1 MIATNAHSLVPAR
14 NGKAALVLAL
24 CAGLFIAAVA
34 ARATPLS
41 PSPAP
46 ASAPAASA
54 ALFPTNEIT
63 RLVKELEYPDTVARD
78 LISLVGGWK
87 DAHGH
92 PVVTVLRQSLAQA
105 KQEAHPDR
113 PPGEALARVEQDAVK
128 RLTHAIRRHIS
139 TYNVSAFELTHI
151 IKQQQAQCLS
161 FTLLFHILGNAIGL
175 SVGGVE
181 TEVMRFESR
190 GPLPG
195 SESTTI
201 NGHEACVVHYAN
213 GTLALVDL
221 TESPSRVMSK
231 PFVLEEFFQVA
242 DGYWQRK
249 RGDTPAAWPQAL
261 ATARRV
267 DLRDARGLLADLCN
281 NRGTVLRN
289 SGRNLEAISEHNKA
303 IALNP
308 KYSAAY
314 NNRGAAYLGMGRQ
327 AEALRDYSK
336 AIELNPQSPLAYYNR
351 AKLHRSSGRYI
362 AAISDYT
369 KVIEIIPECPEAY
382 NGRGVARVSLNQHTE
397 ALEDFG
403 KAIEFN
409 PKYAEAHFNRGM
421 AHADLGRRDLARKD
435 LRKAVELNPAGEAA
449 VKAVLD
455 KHKLNP

>member
-1 MIATNAHSLVPAR
+1 MIAATANALGPGR
-14 NGKAALVLAL
+14 TGKSGWVLIL
-24 CAGLFIAAVA
+24 CVVLRLASVA
-34 ARATPLS
+34 AQETPL
-41 PSPAP
+41 SPAP
-46 ASAPAASA
+46 ASAPAATA
-54 ALFPTNEIT
+54 TLFPTNEIGQ
-63 RLVKELEYPDTVARD
+63 LVRELEYPDEVARD
-78 LISLVGGWK
+78 LIRLVGVWK
-87 DAHGH
+87 DADGH
-92 PVVTVLRQSLAQA
+92 PVLTVLRQSLMQA
-105 KQEAHPDR
+105 KRDAHPDR
-113 PPGEALARVEQDAVK
+113 PSADSLARVEQDAVR

-139 TYNVSAFELTHI
+139 TYNASAFELTHL

-175 SVGGVE
+175 SVKAVE
-181 TEVMRFESR
+181 TEVTRFDSP

-221 TESPSRVMSK
+221 TELPSRVMSK
-231 PFVLEEFFQVA
+231 PFVLEEYFQVA
-242 DGYWQRK
+242 GSYWQRQ
-249 RGDTPAAWPQAL
+249 RRAAPPAWPGAL

-267 DLRDARGLLADLCN
+267 DLRDARGLLADLHN

-289 SGRNLEAISEHNKA
+289 SGRNREAIVEYNQA

-308 KYSAAY
+308 EYSAAY
-314 NNRGAAYLGMGRQ
+314 NNRSAAYLGMGRP
-327 AEALRDYSK
+327 AEALRDCSK

-351 AKLHRSSGRYI
+351 ARMHRNSGRYI

-382 NGRGVARVSLNQHTE
+382 NGRGVARLSLNQHTG
-397 ALEDFG
+397 ALGDFG
-403 KAIEFN
+403 RAIELN
-409 PKYAEAHFNRGM
+409 PRYAEAHFNRGV
-421 AHADLGRRDLARKD
+421 AHADLGRPELARKD
-435 LRKAVELNPAGEAA
+435 LRKAVELNPAGQAA